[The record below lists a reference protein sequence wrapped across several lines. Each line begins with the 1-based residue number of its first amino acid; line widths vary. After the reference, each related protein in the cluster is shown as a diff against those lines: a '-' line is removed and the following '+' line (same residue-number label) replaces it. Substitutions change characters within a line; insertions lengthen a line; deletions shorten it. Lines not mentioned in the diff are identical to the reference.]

1 MDSNILFI
9 VNPKSRSGEA
19 IKIWEKKILPQ
30 VLMFFP
36 DANWV
41 FTTRQYEASLLA
53 YSAKKRG
60 YDIVVAVGG
69 DGTIN
74 EIVNGLLGN
83 QLLNSNPSN
92 FPEIFGSPL
101 KLNNLTDNNSTP
113 SLAFIP
119 LGTGSDFIKSI
130 GIPKNI
136 NKALT
141 IIKQRKSIITDVGY
155 IEFQNE
161 SFHPRYFINIAGCG
175 ANGETVKR
183 LNESDKKFGK
193 RGAFLIAAIKTLLK
207 NQSFPVQ
214 ISFDN
219 ESYIPFDLR
228 VLFICNGQYCG
239 GGMRISRD
247 ASLNNGKFK
256 VVQIRKMN
264 KIKSIFLLNR
274 LYSGNYKGL
283 ENDIIEREATT
294 IKIKS
299 LENAIVP
306 AESDGE
312 MPGYLPA
319 SFSIKPNKLS
329 IIAKI

>member
-1 MDSNILFI
+1 MDPNILFI
-9 VNPKSRSGEA
+9 VNPKSRSGESF
-19 IKIWEKKILPQ
+19 KIWEKKILPQ
-30 VLMFFP
+30 VLKFFP

-41 FTTRQYEASLLA
+41 FTTCQYEASLLA
-53 YSAKKRG
+53 YFAKKRG
-60 YDIVVAVGG
+60 YEIVVAVGG

-83 QLLNSNPSN
+83 QLLNSSNSN
-92 FPEIFGSPL
+92 FPKIHGSPL
-101 KLNNLTDNNSTP
+101 KLINVTENNLNP

-130 GIPKNI
+130 GIPNNI
-136 NKALT
+136 NKALN
-141 IIKQRKSIITDVGY
+141 IIKKRNSILSDVGL
-155 IEFQNE
+155 IEFQNK
-161 SFHPRYFINIAGCG
+161 SFHSRYFINIAGCG

-183 LNESDKKFGK
+183 LNETGKKYGK
-193 RGAFLIAAIKTLLK
+193 RAAFLFAAIKTLLK

-219 ESYIPFDLR
+219 ESYVPFDLR

-239 GGMRISRD
+239 GGMRVSRD
-247 ASLNNGKFK
+247 AAINNGKFK

-299 LENAIVP
+299 QYNATIP

-319 SFSIKPNKLS
+319 SFSIIPNKLS
-329 IIAKI
+329 IIANI